1 MFQLSPLK
9 ATAGKNSLGD
19 VMHAR
24 AECLLSIEA
33 AWVFCVDWE
42 HLLCG
47 DEAAPQAQV
56 CLGNLER
63 SLDRPRMGKMRNG
76 AERGK

>member
-9 ATAGKNSLGD
+9 TTAGKNSLGD

-33 AWVFCVDWE
+33 AWVLCVDWE

-47 DEAAPQAQV
+47 DEAARQPQV
-56 CLGNLER
+56 CLWDLEEE
-63 SLDRPRMGKMRNG
+63 SGQAKDGKN
-76 AERGK
+76 EKRGRET